1 MKTSNF
7 VTFIIQ
13 GELFNCRCIILTPK
27 NDPFGS
33 KQFQI
38 WCWAPSRVKLA
49 SSRKIHANVHV
60 NACMFCIML
69 CACCAEGHAC
79 LNLSLHRPMLLA
91 PHSLVDNALFID
103 CMSIFFGTFQCSCT
117 IQCKVIQEGPLSS
130 GGCSS
135 CSRTIQCKVTQEGP
149 LSSGGCSS
157 CSRTIHAHL
166 AAALSSARLPRRAHL
181 PVGAALVQYSRTIQC
196 TTPLSSGHAT
206 FQ

>member
-1 MKTSNF
+1 MSF
-7 VTFIIQ
+7 SSVD
-13 GELFNCRCIILTPK
+13 LAPK

-38 WCWAPSRVKLA
+38 WCLAPSRVKLA
-49 SSRKIHANVHV
+49 SSSKIHANVHV

-69 CACCAEGHAC
+69 CAYCAAGHAC
-79 LNLSLHRPMLLA
+79 LNLSLHWPMLLA
-91 PHSLVDNALFID
+91 PHSLVDNALSLTA
-103 CMSIFFGTFQCSCT
+103 CHFFGGIFQVT
-117 IQCKVIQEGPLSS
+117 QEGPLFS

-157 CSRTIHAHL
+157 CSRAIQCKVTQEGPYQWGLHL
-166 AAALSSARLPRRAHL
+166 SSTAALSSAQL
-181 PVGAALVQYSRTIQC
+181 
-196 TTPLSSGHAT
+196 PLSSGHGT